1 MKKNKILSWVL
12 RILAAGLLLQTLYFK
27 FSGAEESIYIFTEV
41 GIEPWGRYST
51 GVAEAIAAILLL
63 IPSTIAFGALMG
75 AGIMAGAIASHFFI
89 LGIEVKDDGG
99 QLFIYALIILVACII
114 VGWQNR
120 QQLSFL
126 FQKFKNKSTAP
137 KSSLN

>member
-1 MKKNKILSWVL
+1 MKKNIIVSWAL

-41 GIEPWGRYST
+41 GIEPWGRYGT

-63 IPSTIAFGALMG
+63 LPSTIAFGALMG
-75 AGIMAGAIASHFFI
+75 AGIMAGAIASHIFI
-89 LGIEVKDDGG
+89 LGIEVKEDGG
-99 QLFIYALIILVACII
+99 QLFIYALIILIACVI

-120 QQLSFL
+120 QQLISL
-126 FQKFKNKSTAP
+126 LQRFKSKSPTVKP
-137 KSSLN
+137 SSN

>member
-27 FSGAEESIYIFTEV
+27 FSGAEESIYIFTQV
-41 GIEPWGRYST
+41 GIEPWGRYGT

-63 IPSTIAFGALMG
+63 LPSTIVFGALMG
-75 AGIMAGAIASHFFI
+75 AGIMAGAIASHLFI

-99 QLFIYALIILVACII
+99 QLFIYAMIILIACII
-114 VGWQNR
+114 LGWQNR
-120 QQLSFL
+120 HQLSFL
-126 FQKFKNKSTAP
+126 FPTFKNKTAVTTSP
-137 KSSLN
+137 SK